1 VVQVEEV
8 ELIINMKLL
17 DIILEQNGRPKAVVM
32 AGGAGVGK
40 SYVLNQLSLDSLKQY
55 NADKY
60 VEDPDSPMYNKL
72 GPAAAQ
78 NDKDVNAAID
88 KKESFVWDTT
98 ASGIRFTNTLKK
110 LIEQGY
116 DTYMVMVY
124 THPMV
129 SYIQN
134 FSRKRNIPGSAVF
147 STWRNVYQKIEEFS
161 KLLKGNLSIFVNDY
175 SGKFKK
181 EIEGFDV
188 AATKGVDGIKEYLE
202 KYNISK
208 GVGGSSFFK
217 PVEITPEEQK
227 AFDQAVSGI
236 DFDKNNR
243 SEDKAAK
250 KVFLKAFQANGVGPG
265 ADKLKLAIKKYRDG
279 KDKRDATHE
288 EVLNNIA
295 AMLYSPQFQELL
307 KHSSPEEIDREIQNF
322 L

>member
-17 DIILEQNGRPKAVVM
+17 NIILEQNGRPKAVVM

>member
-1 VVQVEEV
+1 MVQVEEV

-17 DIILEQNGRPKAVVM
+17 NIILEQNGRPKAVVM

-98 ASGIRFTNTLKK
+98 ASGVRFTNTLKK

>member
-1 VVQVEEV
+1 MVQVEEV